1 MPFKMSHLVLLAV
14 TIQGLTGC
22 SQQQESNQPVV
33 IAYQTGVD
41 PSKVAQAEGEYDKAI
56 GHPLDWKRFNSGAEV
71 INALASGAVDIANL
85 GSSPLATAATR
96 QLPIQVFLVS
106 AEIESAEALVVSNKS
121 GIKTPQDLIGKKIA
135 TPFVSTS
142 HYSLLGAL
150 KHWHIDPTQVHLI
163 NLNPGEINAAWQR
176 GDIDAAFVWS
186 PALAEIEKSGHVLTD
201 AKEVATWGA
210 PTSEVWVVRNDFAAK
225 HPEVVKNFAA
235 VTLHS
240 FDHYRQDKAQWTV
253 DSKPIQDIAR
263 LTGVKAANVPQLL
276 TGAHYPDRQQELS
289 PALLG
294 GGTVHAIAQTANFL
308 QQQGLVAQVL
318 PDYQPYVNAQFV
330 RDIQP

>member
-1 MPFKMSHLVLLAV
+1 LKIKHFVLLAAA
-14 TIQGLTGC
+14 IQGLTGC
-22 SQQQESNQPVV
+22 TREENSNQPIVV
-33 IAYQTGVD
+33 AYQTGVD
-41 PSKVAQAEGEYDKAI
+41 PSKFTQAEGDYDKAI

-106 AEIESAEALVVSNKS
+106 AQIEGAEALVVSNKS

-150 KHWHIDPTQVHLI
+150 KHWQLDPTQVHLI
-163 NLNPGEINAAWQR
+163 NLNPSEINAAWQR

-201 AKEVATWGA
+201 AKAVAAWGA
-210 PTSEVWVVRNDFAAK
+210 PTFEVWVVRNDFAAK
-225 HPEVVKNFAA
+225 HPEVVQNFAA

-240 FDHYRQDKAQWTV
+240 FEIYRQDKVHWTV
-253 DSKPIQDIAR
+253 DSKPVQDIAR
-263 LTGVKAANVPQLL
+263 LTGVKAADVPQLL
-276 TGAHYPDRQQELS
+276 TGARYPDRQEELS

-294 GGTVHAIAQTANFL
+294 GGTAQAIAQTASFL

-318 PDYQPYVNAQFV
+318 PDYQPYVNAQYV
-330 RDIQP
+330 QGIQP